1 MAKEKAQP
9 QPALQEDPVSQ
20 LGAIQSIIIGP
31 AMAEFRQRLAGLQE
45 VVDQNQEEQNTNLQ
59 NLKDQEIAELTASL
73 DALTKR
79 FEAFEEMVKNELG
92 RLENVKSNWEDMG
105 NLIIQLG
112 ESVKN
117 SKK

>member
-31 AMAEFRQRLAGLQE
+31 AMAEFRQRLASLQQE
-45 VVDQNQEEQNTNLQ
+45 VNEKHEEHQANIQ
-59 NLKDQEIAELTASL
+59 GLKDQEISELTTSL

-79 FEAFEEMVKNELG
+79 FEAFEGMVKNELD
-92 RLENVKSNWEDMG
+92 RLNNHKANWEEMG
-105 NLIIQLG
+105 NMIIKLG

-117 SKK
+117 SKT